1 MFALNLDENGRIL
14 SATLPEY
21 ATEQMPLVEN
31 LPDGNITNFRF
42 VNGEFVEDE
51 DLVAEGIKQK
61 VQSQIAELKAKL
73 SSTDNAVL
81 EGLEGVLSCKS
92 VTDLLAVLVKNAV
105 ALKDVLEARTALRKQ
120 ISDLENE
127 Q

>member
-1 MFALNLDENGRIL
+1 MYALNLDENGRIL
-14 SATLPEY
+14 SATLSEY

-51 DLVAEGIKQK
+51 DLVAEEIKEK
-61 VQSQIAELKAKL
+61 VQSQVAELKAEL
-73 SSTDNAVL
+73 SSTDNDVL
-81 EGLEGVLSCKS
+81 EGLESVLSCKS
-92 VTDLLAVLVKNAV
+92 VTDLLAVLVQTAV
-105 ALKDVLEARTALRKQ
+105 PLKDVLEARTALRNEIKE
-120 ISDLENE
+120 LENG

>member
-21 ATEQMPLVEN
+21 ATEQMPLVEK
-31 LPDGNITNFRF
+31 LPEGNITNFRF

-51 DLVAEGIKQK
+51 DLIAEEIKEK
-61 VQSQIAELKAKL
+61 MQSQVEELKAKL
-73 SSTDNAVL
+73 SSTDSAVL
-81 EGLEGVLSCKS
+81 EGLEGVLNCKS
-92 VTDLLAVLVKNAV
+92 VTDLLAILVKNAV

-120 ISDLENE
+120 INDLENE

>member
-1 MFALNLDENGRIL
+1 MYALNLDKDNRVL
-14 SATLPEY
+14 SVTFPEY

-31 LPDGNITNFRF
+31 LPEGNITNFRF
-42 VNGEFVEDE
+42 LDREFVEDE
-51 DLVAEGIKQK
+51 DLIAEEIKEK
-61 VQSQIAELKAKL
+61 VQVQVAELKAKL

-105 ALKDVLEARTALRKQ
+105 ALKDVLDARTALRKQ